1 MLKKYMHHLAT
12 DKHVF
17 YPLRTTKLV
26 LNQTSEL
33 NWVKYQIQELN
44 LSLWERDAGYYSLRV
59 TPARVSSSKTLSY
72 HEAQKS
78 QNICV
83 NVEGNRL
90 ETVRWH
96 MKT

>member
-33 NWVKYQIQELN
+33 N
-44 LSLWERDAGYYSLRV
+44 
-59 TPARVSSSKTLSY
+59 
-72 HEAQKS
+72 
-78 QNICV
+78 
-83 NVEGNRL
+83 
-90 ETVRWH
+90 
-96 MKT
+96 